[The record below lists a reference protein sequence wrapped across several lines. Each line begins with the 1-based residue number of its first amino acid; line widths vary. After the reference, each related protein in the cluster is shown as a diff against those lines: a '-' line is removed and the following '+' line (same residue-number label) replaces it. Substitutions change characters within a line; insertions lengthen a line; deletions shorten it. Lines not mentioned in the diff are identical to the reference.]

1 MSISKVADRYADSFL
16 SNVIEKGV
24 INEVAN
30 DINLLLNT
38 INVSAELK
46 RFLISPVIK
55 SELKK
60 TVLKEI
66 FSNKISSHSLKFLDF
81 VVDKKREDILLN
93 ILNRFNE
100 LKDDYLGIVR
110 LEVKSAFILNDEL
123 KELLLK
129 KFENI
134 FNKKIEAN
142 FILDTNLIGGFIVRF
157 NDTVYDASIK
167 HQLEKLKQNLISG
180 SLSLN

>member
-1 MSISKVADRYADSFL
+1 MSISKVANRYADSFL
-16 SNVIEKGV
+16 SDVIEKGIV
-24 INEVAN
+24 DEVSN
-30 DINLLLNT
+30 DVNLLLNS
-38 INVSAELK
+38 INSSAELK
-46 RFLISPVIK
+46 RLLISPVIK

-66 FSNKISSHSLKFLDF
+66 FSNKISSHSIKFLDF

-100 LKDDYLGIVR
+100 LKDNYLGIVR
-110 LEVKSAFILNDEL
+110 LEVKTAFTLNDEL

-142 FILDTNLIGGFIVRF
+142 FIIDENLIGGFKVKY
-157 NDTVYDASIK
+157 NDTVYDASIS